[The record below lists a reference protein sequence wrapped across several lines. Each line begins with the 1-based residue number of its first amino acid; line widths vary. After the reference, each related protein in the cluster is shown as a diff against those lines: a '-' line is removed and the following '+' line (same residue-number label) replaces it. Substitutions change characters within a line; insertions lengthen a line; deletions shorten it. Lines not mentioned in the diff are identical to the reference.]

1 METLRDFP
9 APGAAR
15 REPFIV
21 TLVTSIHG
29 EIRKISVQ
37 CDSESFSR

>member
-1 METLRDFP
+1 METVRDFP

-21 TLVTSIHG
+21 TSILG
-29 EIRKISVQ
+29 EIRKTSVQ
-37 CDSESFSR
+37 CDSESFSNL